1 MAIKSSDANT
11 VIEHP
16 ALGDRGAICA
26 AEPFGDGASAEVPPR
41 NGPPY
46 LERSAAMK
54 ILLTL
59 KQLNAGEI
67 LSITAVLLMLAGVAY
82 GILV

>member
-1 MAIKSSDANT
+1 
-11 VIEHP
+11 
-16 ALGDRGAICA
+16 
-26 AEPFGDGASAEVPPR
+26 
-41 NGPPY
+41 
-46 LERSAAMK
+46 MK